1 MEFAGLYTL
10 MDGSGTDT
18 LRGVS
23 SNDRFQGRNGRG
35 TLRGHK
41 GRGHKGDDLLIGCA
55 RKASCESHKTQ
66 GDSFMRDFAS
76 GLDRMEIGQGATCSE
91 QRDITQ
97 IGNSL
102 FRSKHP
108 YT

>member
-1 MEFAGLYTL
+1 MEFADLYTL

-23 SNDRFQGRNGRG
+23 GNDRFQGRNGRG

-41 GRGHKGDDLLIGCA
+41 GDDLLICCA
-55 RKASCESHKTQ
+55 RKASYVSHKTQ
-66 GDSFMRDFAS
+66 GDRFMRDFAS